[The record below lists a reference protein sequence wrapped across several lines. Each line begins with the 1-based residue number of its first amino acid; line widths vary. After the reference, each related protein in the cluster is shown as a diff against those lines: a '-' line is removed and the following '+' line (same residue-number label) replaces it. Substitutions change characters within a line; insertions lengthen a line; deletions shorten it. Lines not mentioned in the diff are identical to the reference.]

1 MQIVLKRFSLINKFI
16 YAYCFI
22 FSLSFSELNV
32 SLAIP
37 RGSEHIEESREKEE
51 QLKRLEDYTVIVESA
66 ISSQGLMVLV
76 VPTVSLVTKDGE
88 KGVLVIGENYEPLFQ
103 NVELGLS
110 EGSKTEIISGIE
122 LGDRI
127 FIAIPPWLDHRW

>member
-1 MQIVLKRFSLINKFI
+1 MKRFSLINKFI

-32 SLAIP
+32 SWAIP
-37 RGSEHIEESREKEE
+37 IGREHIEESGEKKE
-51 QLKRLEDYTVIVESA
+51 QLKRLEDYTVIVESN
-66 ISSQGLMVLV
+66 ISSQGLTVLV
-76 VPTVSLVTKDGE
+76 VPTVSLVTKDDE
-88 KGVLVIGENYEPLFQ
+88 WGVLVIGENYEPLFQ

>member
-1 MQIVLKRFSLINKFI
+1 MKRFSLINKFI

-22 FSLSFSELNV
+22 FILSFSELNL
-32 SLAIP
+32 SWAIP
-37 RGSEHIEESREKEE
+37 HSREHIEESRKKEE

-66 ISSQGLMVLV
+66 ISSQGLTVLV
-76 VPTVSLVTKDGE
+76 VPTVSLVTKNGE

-127 FIAIPPWLDHRW
+127 FIAIPPWLDHIW

>member
-32 SLAIP
+32 SWAIP

-66 ISSQGLMVLV
+66 ISSQGLTLLV

-88 KGVLVIGENYEPLFQ
+88 WGVLVIGENYEPLFQ

-127 FIAIPPWLDHRW
+127 FIAIPPWLDYRW

>member
-22 FSLSFSELNV
+22 FILSFSELNL
-32 SLAIP
+32 SWAIP
-37 RGSEHIEESREKEE
+37 HSSEHIEESREKEE

-66 ISSQGLMVLV
+66 ISSQGLTVLV
-76 VPTVSLVTKDGE
+76 IPTVSLVTKNGE
-88 KGVLVIGENYEPLFQ
+88 TGVLVIGENYEPVFQ
-103 NVELGLS
+103 KVELG
-110 EGSKTEIISGIE
+110 KTRGNRTVIISGIKA
-122 LGDRI
+122 GDRI

>member
-1 MQIVLKRFSLINKFI
+1 
-16 YAYCFI
+16 
-22 FSLSFSELNV
+22 
-32 SLAIP
+32 
-37 RGSEHIEESREKEE
+37 
-51 QLKRLEDYTVIVESA
+51 
-66 ISSQGLMVLV
+66 MVLV